1 MSTYGQWVISA
12 VAGGVA
18 CVVLVVLHLASR
30 HLQISPK
37 QRRRVRRVSQ
47 YAIGMALLAV
57 LVVVWAE
64 QLRVG
69 AFVLSAFAVAIVL
82 ATKETLLCFQGWW
95 LKIAGG
101 HYQIG
106 DRVQIGQW
114 KGDVVDY
121 GLLTTTLLEVSTGG
135 SQEFRSGGTVT
146 IPNSLLL
153 SEPVRNET
161 RSLPYTWH
169 TVTIH
174 VPANEDW
181 RARERLL
188 LDCARQEWTQ
198 YAEKAREDVDR
209 LEDDIAQ
216 PAGGGEPLVFVS
228 QSDGGL
234 VELRLRIGV
243 PVGETASADDRIVR
257 NYLNRLSPS
266 SP

>member
-1 MSTYGQWVISA
+1 MSTFGQWVVSG
-12 VAGGVA
+12 VAGSVA
-18 CVVLVVLHLASR
+18 CVVLVVLHLATR
-30 HLQISPK
+30 HLEIGPK

-47 YAIGMALLAV
+47 YAIVLALLV
-57 LVVVWAE
+57 VMVVVWAE

-101 HYQIG
+101 HYRIG

-121 GLLTTTLLEVSTGG
+121 GLLTTTLLEVSTGAN
-135 SQEFRSGGTVT
+135 QEFRSGGTVT

-174 VPANEDW
+174 VPAGEDW
-181 RARERLL
+181 RVRERLL

-198 YAEKAREDVDR
+198 YAERAREEVDR

-216 PAGGGEPLVFVS
+216 PAGGDEPQVFVS
-228 QSDGGL
+228 QSADGL

-257 NYLNRLSPS
+257 AYLDRLSAS

>member
-1 MSTYGQWVISA
+1 MSTFGQWVITG
-12 VAGGVA
+12 VAGGVT
-18 CVVLVVLHLASR
+18 CVVLVILHFATR
-30 HLQISPK
+30 HLQIRPK

-47 YAIGMALLAV
+47 YGIVVALLA
-57 LVVVWAE
+57 LMIVVWAE

-101 HYQIG
+101 HYRIG

-121 GLLTTTLLEVSTGG
+121 GLLTTTLLEVSMDGN
-135 SQEFRSGGTVT
+135 QEFRSGGTVT

-174 VPANEDW
+174 VPAGEDW
-181 RARERLL
+181 RACERILL
-188 LDCARQEWTQ
+188 ECAHKEWTQ

-209 LEDDIAQ
+209 LVDDIAQ

-228 QSDGGL
+228 QSDEGK
-234 VELRLRIGV
+234 VDLRLRIGV

-257 NYLNRLSPS
+257 AYLDRLSAPS
-266 SP
+266 A